1 MDVIC
6 KTAIINKQCRKLRLE
21 NNGINAK
28 DITILTD
35 TLYGNTTL
43 VELYLSNNCI
53 SDMGAHALAQVLS
66 INNSTLEWLE
76 IHSNNITDEGAEYLA
91 DMLKTNK
98 TLTLLGLSFNQISD
112 RGVCSLASAITCYN
126 ETIQWLHLASNK
138 LITDASVDNL
148 IEMFTCNRSLQAVW
162 LNDCSLSSNAMKK
175 LKQVVQ
181 SNTNFILEV

>member
-6 KTAIINKQCRKLRLE
+6 KTAIINKQCRKLWLE

-35 TLYGNTTL
+35 T
-43 VELYLSNNCI
+43 
-53 SDMGAHALAQVLS
+53 
-66 INNSTLEWLE
+66 
-76 IHSNNITDEGAEYLA
+76 
-91 DMLKTNK
+91 
-98 TLTLLGLSFNQISD
+98 
-112 RGVCSLASAITCYN
+112 
-126 ETIQWLHLASNK
+126 
-138 LITDASVDNL
+138 SVDNL

-162 LNDCSLSSNAMKK
+162 LNDCSLSSNATKK